1 MKIILMLKINVKNR
15 VIKNNKIVKKISFL
29 VIIILIIYLS
39 IYDKVIS
46 KTIQKKLAINFIKD
60 MFKNHLNNNKLKE
73 SFNEYPN
80 VSIII
85 PLYNCQNSIQTSIA
99 SIQIQKFKNY
109 EIILINDH
117 SLDNTSKIV
126 NDIKENDHR
135 IKLINNKKN
144 MGTLYSRSI
153 GALNS
158 KGKYIFC
165 LDNDDLFYDEN
176 LFDKIFNIA
185 ESKDFDIVEFN
196 SLDIKRFDI
205 HLKLREIRENSSNHH
220 FYDYILFQ
228 PKLGIFPISKNN
240 KYYPNDYHIWGKSIK
255 TKIYKKAVNML
266 SEKNFSFYNC
276 WTEDISIL
284 FIIFNIAQSIIFT
297 EVYGIIHLVYDQST
311 TNTLHDSKKLMSEI
325 FLLDI
330 IIKYIQDIEI
340 NKSYL
345 FHKLFFIMNS
355 HYIQF
360 MNIEHIN
367 YLNFL
372 IKKMLQIKSLTED
385 EYKLLNKYMNILNAK

>member
-1 MKIILMLKINVKNR
+1 MLKINVKNR
-15 VIKNNKIVKKISFL
+15 VIKNNNIVKKISFL
-29 VIIILIIYLS
+29 VLLILILYLS
-39 IYDKVIS
+39 ILDKIIS
-46 KTIQKKLAINFIKD
+46 KKIQKKLAINFIKN
-60 MFKNHLNNNKLKE
+60 MFKNHLNNNKLKA

-80 VSIII
+80 ISIII
-85 PLYNCQNSIQTSIA
+85 PLYNCQNTIQTSIA

-109 EIILINDH
+109 EIILINDN

-126 NDIKENDHR
+126 NEIKEKDHR

-158 KGKYIFC
+158 KGKYIIC

-196 SLDIKRFDI
+196 SLDIKRLDI
-205 HLKLREIRENSSNHH
+205 HLKSREIKENVSNHH
-220 FYDYILFQ
+220 FYNYILIQ
-228 PKLGIFPISKNN
+228 PKLGMFPISKNN
-240 KYYPNDYHIWGKSIK
+240 IYYANDFHIWGKSIK
-255 TKIYKKAVNML
+255 AKIYKKAVNML

-284 FIIFNIAQSIIFT
+284 FIIFNVAQSIIFT
-297 EVYGIIHLVYDQST
+297 EVYGIIHLVYNQST

-330 IIKYIQDIEI
+330 LIKYIQDIEI

-345 FHKLFFIMNS
+345 FQKLIFILNS
-355 HYIQF
+355 HYMRF
-360 MNIEHIN
+360 LKIEHIN
-367 YLNFL
+367 YLYFL

-385 EYKLLNKYMNILNAK
+385 EYKLLNKYKNMLNAK

>member
-1 MKIILMLKINVKNR
+1 MLKINVKNR

-29 VIIILIIYLS
+29 VLLILIIYLS
-39 IYDKVIS
+39 ILDKIIS
-46 KTIQKKLAINFIKD
+46 KTIQKKLAMNYIKN
-60 MFKNHLNNNKLKE
+60 MFKNHLNNNKLE
-73 SFNEYPN
+73 ASFNEYPN
-80 VSIII
+80 ISIII
-85 PLYNCQNSIQTSIA
+85 PLYNCQNTIQTSIA

-126 NDIKENDHR
+126 NDIKEKDHR
-135 IKLINNKKN
+135 IKLIKNKKN

-158 KGKYIFC
+158 RGKYIFC

-185 ESKDFDIVEFN
+185 ESKNFDIVEFN
-196 SLDIKRFDI
+196 SFDVKRFDI
-205 HLKLREIRENSSNHH
+205 HLKSREIKENSSNHH
-220 FYDYILFQ
+220 FYNYILIQ
-228 PKLGIFPISKNN
+228 PKLGMFPISKNN
-240 KYYPNDYHIWGKSIK
+240 IYYPNDYHIWGKSIK

-284 FIIFNIAQSIIFT
+284 FIIFNVAQSIIFT
-297 EVYGIIHLVYDQST
+297 EVYGIIHLVYNQST
-311 TNTLHDSKKLMSEI
+311 SNTLHNSKKLMSEI

-345 FHKLFFIMNS
+345 FQKLIFILNS
-355 HYIQF
+355 QYMRF
-360 MNIEHIN
+360 LNIEHIN

-372 IKKMLQIKSLTED
+372 IKKMRQIKSLTKD

>member
-1 MKIILMLKINVKNR
+1 
-15 VIKNNKIVKKISFL
+15 
-29 VIIILIIYLS
+29 
-39 IYDKVIS
+39 
-46 KTIQKKLAINFIKD
+46 
-60 MFKNHLNNNKLKE
+60 
-73 SFNEYPN
+73 
-80 VSIII
+80 
-85 PLYNCQNSIQTSIA
+85 
-99 SIQIQKFKNY
+99 
-109 EIILINDH
+109 
-117 SLDNTSKIV
+117 
-126 NDIKENDHR
+126 
-135 IKLINNKKN
+135 

-385 EYKLLNKYMNILNAK
+385 EYKLLNKYMNILNAKYNL

>member
-1 MKIILMLKINVKNR
+1 MLKINIKNR
-15 VIKNNKIVKKISFL
+15 IIKNKKIVKKISFL
-29 VIIILIIYLS
+29 VLLILILYLS
-39 IYDKVIS
+39 ILDKIIS
-46 KTIQKKLAINFIKD
+46 KAIQKKLAINYIKN
-60 MFKNHLNNNKLKE
+60 MFNYHLNNNKLKA
-73 SFNEYPN
+73 SFNEHPN
-80 VSIII
+80 ISIII
-85 PLYNCQNSIQTSIA
+85 PLYNCQNTIQTSIA

-126 NDIKENDHR
+126 NEIKEKDHR
-135 IKLINNKKN
+135 IKLIKNKKN

-185 ESKDFDIVEFN
+185 ESKNFDIVEFN
-196 SLDIKRFDI
+196 SFDIKRFDI
-205 HLKLREIRENSSNHH
+205 HLKSREIKENSSNHH
-220 FYDYILFQ
+220 FYNYILIQ

-240 KYYPNDYHIWGKSIK
+240 IYYPNDYHIWGKSIK

-284 FIIFNIAQSIIFT
+284 FIIFNVAQSIIFT
-297 EVYGIIHLVYDQST
+297 EVYGIIHLVYNQST

-345 FHKLFFIMNS
+345 FQKLIFIMNS
-355 HYIQF
+355 HYMRF
-360 MNIEHIN
+360 LNIEHIN
-367 YLNFL
+367 YLNIL

-385 EYKLLNKYMNILNAK
+385 ECKLLNKYMNILNAK